1 MKKLL
6 ASHKEL
12 FRSGK
17 TRPIPFRIEQ
27 LNKLK
32 EAVLAY
38 DQEIVIALKK
48 DLNKPEFEAY
58 TTEIGYVLQSID
70 HTVKHLEK
78 WAKDKH
84 VKVPFFV
91 LPSTSSIRYEP
102 YGTVLII
109 APFNYPFQLL
119 IEPLI
124 GAIAAGNTAVLKP
137 SEYTKNVEDVIS
149 RMINAY
155 FDADYIT
162 VVTGGREVTTELIES
177 KFDYIFFTGSQNV
190 GKVVMRAAAENLV
203 PVTLELGGKS
213 PVIVHEDANI
223 EVAAKRIVWGKYI
236 NAGQVCVAPDYIY
249 VHKAVEAAFISEVLK
264 TIIAFYGP
272 LPQNSSDY
280 CRIVSE
286 KQLTRLIGLIDQEKV
301 IHGGQYN
308 MEQLYM
314 APTVM
319 KDVTWDD
326 AIMQDEIFGP
336 IMPIL
341 TYDSIEEVVDVIT
354 SKEKPLAL
362 YVFSESEVVQN
373 YLIDQIPFGGGCIN
387 ETILHV
393 SSPYLPFGGVGT
405 SGMGSYHGEDSFKTF
420 SHQKSILKHNT
431 KINHGL
437 MFPPYNNK
445 INLIRKI
452 FK

>member
-6 ASHKEL
+6 DRQKEL

-32 EAVLAY
+32 QAVIAY
-38 DQEIVIALKK
+38 DQALVVALKK

-58 TTEIGYVLQSID
+58 TTEIGYVLQSIE
-70 HTVKHLEK
+70 HTIKHLEK
-78 WAKDKH
+78 WAKERS
-84 VKVPFFV
+84 VKVPFYMI
-91 LPSTSSIRYEP
+91 PSTSRILYEP

-137 SEYTKNVEDVIS
+137 SEYTKNVESVIVQ
-149 RMINAY
+149 MFAET
-155 FDADYIT
+155 FEEDYIA
-162 VVTGGREVTTELIES
+162 VVTGGRDVTTDLIHL

-190 GKVVMRAAAENLV
+190 GKVVMKAAAENLV

-223 EVAAKRIVWGKYI
+223 KVAASRIVWGKYV
-236 NAGQVCVAPDYIY
+236 NAGQVCVAPDYVY
-249 VHKAVEAAFISEVLK
+249 VHKSVEAKFIAEVLK
-264 TIIAFYGP
+264 TIIAYYGS
-272 LPQNSSDY
+272 LPQNSPDY
-280 CRIVSE
+280 CRIISE
-286 KQLTRLIGLIDQEKV
+286 RQLTRLIGLIDQEKV

-308 MEQLYM
+308 LEQLYL

-319 KDVTWDD
+319 TNVTWDD
-326 AIMQDEIFGP
+326 AIMADEIFGP
-336 IMPIL
+336 IMPIM
-341 TYDSIEEVVDVIT
+341 TYESIEEVVDEIT

-362 YVFSESEVVQN
+362 YVFSESELVQN
-373 YLIDQIPFGGGCIN
+373 YLVDQISFGGGCIN
-387 ETILHV
+387 DTILHV
-393 SSPYLPFGGVGT
+393 ASPHLPFGGIGN
-405 SGMGSYHGEDSFKTF
+405 SGMGSYHGEESFKTF

-431 KINHGL
+431 KINHGM
-437 MFPPYNNK
+437 MFPPYHNK

>member
-84 VKVPFFV
+84 VKVSFFV

-272 LPQNSSDY
+272 LPQNSPDY

>member
-1 MKKLL
+1 VQKLL
-6 ASHKEL
+6 KKQKEL
-12 FRSGK
+12 FRSGR

-32 EAVLAY
+32 QAVIQYDEALV
-38 DQEIVIALKK
+38 VALKK

-78 WAKDKH
+78 WSKEKH

-102 YGTVLII
+102 YGTVLVI

-137 SEYTKNVEDVIS
+137 SEYTQNVEAVILKMFS
-149 RMINAY
+149 EF
-155 FDADYIT
+155 FDEDYIA
-162 VVTGGREVTTELIES
+162 VVTGGREVTTELIHS

-190 GKVVMRAAAENLV
+190 GKVVMKAAAENLV

-223 EVAAKRIVWGKYI
+223 QVAVKRIVWGKYI

-249 VHKAVEAAFISEVLK
+249 VHKSIEAEFISEVLK
-264 TIIAFYGP
+264 TIIEYYGP
-272 LPQNSSDY
+272 LPQNSPDY
-280 CRIVSE
+280 CRIISQ
-286 KQLTRLIGLIDQEKV
+286 KQLSRLIDIIDQNKV
-301 IHGGQYN
+301 IHGGQYDL
-308 MEQLYM
+308 EQLYL

-319 KDVTWDD
+319 TGVTWDD

-336 IMPIL
+336 VMPIM
-341 TYDSIEEVVDVIT
+341 TYDSIEEVVDIIT
-354 SKEKPLAL
+354 SKDKPLAF
-362 YVFSESEVVQN
+362 YVFSESEIVQN

-387 ETILHV
+387 DTILHV
-393 SSPYLPFGGVGT
+393 ASPHLPFGGIGT
-405 SGMGSYHGEDSFKTF
+405 SGMGSYHGEDSFRTF

-437 MFPPYNNK
+437 MFPPYGKK

>member
-149 RMINAY
+149 RMVNAY

-162 VVTGGREVTTELIES
+162 VVTGGRDVTTELIES

-249 VHKAVEAAFISEVLK
+249 VHKAVEAEFISEVLK

-272 LPQNSSDY
+272 LPQNSPDY

-286 KQLTRLIGLIDQEKV
+286 RQLTRLIGLIDQEKV

-319 KDVTWDD
+319 KDVKWDD

-336 IMPIL
+336 IMPIM

-354 SKEKPLAL
+354 SKEKPLAF

-373 YLIDQIPFGGGCIN
+373 YLVDQIPFGGGCIN

>member
-137 SEYTKNVEDVIS
+137 SEYTKNVEEVIS
-149 RMINAY
+149 RMINSY

-272 LPQNSSDY
+272 LPQNSPDF

-286 KQLTRLIGLIDQEKV
+286 RQLTRLIGLIDQEKV

-354 SKEKPLAL
+354 SKEKPLAF

-373 YLIDQIPFGGGCIN
+373 YLIDQIPFGGGCVN